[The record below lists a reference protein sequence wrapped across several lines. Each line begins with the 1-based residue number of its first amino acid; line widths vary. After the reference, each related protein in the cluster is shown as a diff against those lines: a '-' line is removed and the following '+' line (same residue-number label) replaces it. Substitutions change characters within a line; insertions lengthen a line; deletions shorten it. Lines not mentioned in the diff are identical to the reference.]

1 MVYWDD
7 TNSINKH
14 WLIYRIKT
22 STNQQHTTILPQGES
37 KLRKSFFQKTQ
48 NFHSKNWSE
57 NEQKILLGLVINS
70 TYSRPKYNKQP
81 WINKWIGPTNFQSR
95 FWSSEKPESY
105 LRKSSRKH
113 TTKTQEKVT
122 HFNQKTTKQT
132 ILLQQRNVEIDQP

>member
-37 KLRKSFFQKTQ
+37 KLRKSFFQNTKLPL
-48 NFHSKNWSE
+48 KNWSE
-57 NEQKILLGLVINS
+57 NKQKILLGLVINS

-81 WINKWIGPTNFQSR
+81 WIKWIGPTNFQSR

-132 ILLQQRNVEIDQP
+132 ILQQRNVEIDQP